1 MVDTLI
7 LKNSE
12 RKGKRFVILMSKPKP
27 HKHHFGA
34 KPFDKG
40 TYIDHKDDKIKK
52 AWYAR
57 HKKDKNFNNKMSGIY
72 YSRYL
77 LWTEKTLE
85 EAIKKLEKKD
95 NIKII
100 NKIKS

>member
-7 LKNSE
+7 LKNSD
-12 RKGKRFVILMSKPKP
+12 RKGK
-27 HKHHFGA
+27 HFGA

-40 TYIDHKDDKIKK
+40 TFIDHKDEKLKK
-52 AWYAR
+52 AWIAR
-57 HKKDKNFNNKMSGIY
+57 HKKDKNYNNPMSGIY
-72 YSRYL
+72 YSRHL

-100 NKIKS
+100 NKTKI